1 MRDVIGL
8 IPHKVPAISHAPRRP
23 LPKNHPSR
31 ALRPKPKAGKPVF
44 TFQFFL
50 SLLVTFFVVFLLFL
64 LWWGGPYYSTPFT
77 ERVFHP
83 LHSALKPSG
92 SIGINLGIMGL
103 VMMLAIFVYSLRKR
117 STTLQKIGA
126 QAHWLQSHIFLGIA
140 GPTLI
145 TFHTSGKFGGL
156 VAIAFWSMWA
166 IVASGFIGRY
176 LYAKIPRT
184 LKGNQMTL
192 KEIEEQLAQLVEA
205 LRASERKAE
214 VLQGIEQFLARS
226 RQQKGGLL
234 QALGRLFVD
243 DLQLPLNVVRI
254 WIIVG
259 SDSALSLR
267 QRLSA
272 SLLVLKQ
279 RRILDKLAV
288 LDASRQLFSYWH
300 IFHKPFTIMTFSIA
314 FLHVCLA
321 LYLGFGPKW

>member
-1 MRDVIGL
+1 
-8 IPHKVPAISHAPRRP
+8 
-23 LPKNHPSR
+23 
-31 ALRPKPKAGKPVF
+31 LRGKPRERESIF
-44 TFQFFL
+44 TFHFFL
-50 SLLVTFFVVFLLFL
+50 SLLVTLFVVFLLFL

-92 SIGINLGIMGL
+92 SVGINLGILGL
-103 VMMLAIFVYSLRKR
+103 SMMVAIFAYSLRKR
-117 STTLQKIGA
+117 SKTLQKIGT

-205 LRASERKAE
+205 LRASERRAE
-214 VLQGIEQFLARS
+214 VLQGIEQFLAHS

-234 QALGRLFVD
+234 QALGRLFID
-243 DLQLPLNVVRI
+243 DVQLPLNVIRI

-259 SDSALSLR
+259 TDPALSLR

-272 SLLVLKQ
+272 SRLVLKQ

-314 FLHVCLA
+314 FLHVSLA

>member
-1 MRDVIGL
+1 
-8 IPHKVPAISHAPRRP
+8 
-23 LPKNHPSR
+23 
-31 ALRPKPKAGKPVF
+31 
-44 TFQFFL
+44 
-50 SLLVTFFVVFLLFL
+50 
-64 LWWGGPYYSTPFT
+64 
-77 ERVFHP
+77 
-83 LHSALKPSG
+83 
-92 SIGINLGIMGL
+92 
-103 VMMLAIFVYSLRKR
+103 
-117 STTLQKIGA
+117 
-126 QAHWLQSHIFLGIA
+126 
-140 GPTLI
+140 
-145 TFHTSGKFGGL
+145 
-156 VAIAFWSMWA
+156 MWA

-205 LRASERKAE
+205 LRASERRAE
-214 VLQGIEQFLARS
+214 VLQGIEQFLAHS

-234 QALGRLFVD
+234 QALGRLFID
-243 DLQLPLNVVRI
+243 DVQLPLNVIRI

-259 SDSALSLR
+259 TDPALSLR

-272 SLLVLKQ
+272 SRLVLKQ

-314 FLHVCLA
+314 FLHVSLA